1 MTRQS
6 TTGRGAKR
14 EARTVGQALRA
25 EGHFQE
31 YRSIE
36 EYLKAKGF
44 KDRSQWPLPLL
55 IACLTLQLREDI
67 ERGWRLT
74 RIALERES

>member
-1 MTRQS
+1 VTHQS
-6 TTGRGAKR
+6 TTRRGAKR
-14 EARTVGQALRA
+14 ETRTVGQALRA

-44 KDRSQWPLPLL
+44 EDRSQWPLPLL
-55 IACLTLQLREDI
+55 IACLTQELREDI
-67 ERGWRLT
+67 EHGWKLT
-74 RIALERES
+74 HIALEKES